1 MRGVRS
7 CHPERSEG
15 SRSSGSILRFAQDD
29 KRLLFV
35 ALFVAQT
42 ASAQK
47 PPAIHQLGR
56 LERVTSDSLASVGSA
71 VAFRDGRVLVND
83 RIGRRVLLFDS
94 TLQHPK
100 VVADTTAATADA
112 YGSRIASLVR
122 FRGDS
127 ALMIDQSSLSMA
139 VIDARGTIARMMAIP
154 RPSDAQDISGAGGV
168 DAGGRLVYFT
178 YGPGALQ
185 GFVMLGP
192 GDQVYRDGKPT
203 NLARFN
209 IHLDSAWLVRVD
221 LSSRTLDTVTPIRIA
236 TLNRELKTDANGG
249 LTSIV
254 TTYDP
259 LPIVDDWTVMRDGT
273 IAIVRGRDY
282 HVDWLTPD
290 GKWSS
295 SPKLPFDWQKLDDA
309 RKRAL
314 IDSTVA
320 RWQAQSDGIMRGG
333 RGGGGPPPNYAPM
346 IVAAP
351 SIESLGTYAP
361 AFLTLSG
368 GGPPIFSDADGNVW
382 IRTTTMID
390 GRPVYDI
397 VNRRGE
403 MIDRVQLPPFRTIAG
418 FGSGVIYMAV
428 KDAAGAVHLERARI
442 R

>member
-1 MRGVRS
+1 MRTTLVFSLAVVVRV
-7 CHPERSEG
+7 G
-15 SRSSGSILRFAQDD
+15 
-29 KRLLFV
+29 
-35 ALFVAQT
+35 
-42 ASAQK
+42 SAQK
-47 PPAIHQLGR
+47 PPPVHQLGR
-56 LERVTSDSLASVGSA
+56 LEHVTSDSLASVGSA
-71 VAFRDGRVLVND
+71 IAFRDGRVLVND

-112 YGSRIASLVR
+112 YGSRIASLIR

-139 VIDARGTIARMMAIP
+139 VIDARGTIVRMMAIP

-178 YGPGALQ
+178 YGLGTLQ

-192 GDQVYRDGKPT
+192 GDAVYRDGKPT

-209 IHLDSAWLVRVD
+209 QRLDSAWVVRVD
-221 LSSRTLDTVTPIRIA
+221 LSSRVLDSVTPVRIA
-236 TLNRELKTDANGG
+236 KLNRELKTDANGG

-259 LPIVDDWTVMRDGT
+259 LPVVDDWTVMRDGT
-273 IAIVRGRDY
+273 IAVVRGRDY
-282 HVDWLTPD
+282 HIDWLSAD
-290 GKWSS
+290 GKWSA

-309 RKRAL
+309 RKQAL

-346 IVAAP
+346 IAAP
-351 SIESLGTYAP
+351 ASLESLGMYAP

-368 GGPPIFSDADGNVW
+368 GGPPVSSDADGNVW
-382 IRTTTMID
+382 IRTTTIID

-418 FGSGVIYMAV
+418 FGPGVVYMAM
-428 KDAAGAVHLERARI
+428 KDSVGAVHLERARV
-442 R
+442 RQ